1 MIFTTE
7 LLIRIITSFVCS
19 IAFAVIFR
27 AAERH
32 LLFAGLSGV
41 IVYFVYHVIVA
52 IGGGVFLA
60 AFVSTGFGAV
70 YAEIYARVRRCPV
83 IVMLSAAIIPT
94 VPGGDLYKAMNKL
107 LHADMN
113 AALAHLSDTMSIA
126 LGIGGGIVV
135 IALAFRIITDKILSK
150 RNKKQS

>member
-1 MIFTTE
+1 MIFTIE
-7 LLIRIITSFVCS
+7 LLIRIIASFVCS

-32 LLFAGLSGV
+32 LFFAGISGV
-41 IVYFVYHVIVA
+41 IVYFVYHVIVTL
-52 IGGGVFLA
+52 GGGVFLA

-107 LHADMN
+107 LHADMG
-113 AALAHLSDTMSIA
+113 ATLSHLSDTMMIA

-135 IALAFRIITDKILSK
+135 TALAFRIITDKIILK
-150 RNKKQS
+150 LKKKH